1 MLIALIILVGLVSF
15 IVKMCLK
22 EDNAESTKK
31 KKRGHEFIEPV
42 KSNQDLDNL

>member
-1 MLIALIILVGLVSF
+1 
-15 IVKMCLK
+15 MCLK